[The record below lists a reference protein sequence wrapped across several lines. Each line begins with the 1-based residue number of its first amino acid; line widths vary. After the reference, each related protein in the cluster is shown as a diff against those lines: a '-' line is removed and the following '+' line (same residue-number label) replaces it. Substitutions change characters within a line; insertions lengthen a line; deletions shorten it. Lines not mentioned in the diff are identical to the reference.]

1 MPYSAS
7 LNPTQHLNLT
17 ITLLFKSSK
26 KEFEAKVVVN
36 SEHWTLICSVT

>member
-7 LNPTQHLNLT
+7 LNPTQQ